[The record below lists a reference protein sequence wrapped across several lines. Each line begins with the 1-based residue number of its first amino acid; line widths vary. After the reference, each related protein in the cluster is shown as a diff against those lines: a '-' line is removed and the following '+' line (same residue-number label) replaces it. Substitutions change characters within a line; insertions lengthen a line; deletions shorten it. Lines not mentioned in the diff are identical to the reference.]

1 MSIKS
6 AQLHL
11 RVTATHRAML
21 AALCELRGQTTNE
34 MIQTLIHD
42 TCYGKTLNAA
52 ERKHLWQLI
61 EKGQQR

>member
-1 MSIKS
+1 
-6 AQLHL
+6 
-11 RVTATHRAML
+11 
-21 AALCELRGQTTNE
+21 

-61 EKGQQR
+61 EKEQTR